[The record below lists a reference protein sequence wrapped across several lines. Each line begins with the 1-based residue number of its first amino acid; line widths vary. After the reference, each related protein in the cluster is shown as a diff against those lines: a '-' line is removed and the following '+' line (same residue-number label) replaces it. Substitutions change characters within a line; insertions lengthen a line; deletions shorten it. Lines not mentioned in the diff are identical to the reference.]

1 MFRRL
6 AFTAAISLAAL
17 GSAGAQSAMQA
28 AAPSESAPCATLHT
42 VLMQHA
48 QSIGL
53 DSAQLDSIHAVVHAA
68 IANGASPD
76 SVHRALA
83 ATLMQGMGA
92 HGGAAGNMQDHMQ
105 HMQAMHLDSATIA
118 DIHACLNVHT
128 AGTPPGKGR

>member
-53 DSAQLDSIHAVVHAA
+53 DSVVHAA